1 MSSSLHYLSAGALHQ
16 GLCYW
21 VEVRFAAK
29 EPMEKHKGSAL
40 TLPIEDIIGQA
51 DWAGGKKGI
60 EELESLT
67 LWYNYIKT

>member
-16 GLCYW
+16 GLRYW

-51 DWAGGKKGI
+51 DWAGGGGGKG
-60 EELESLT
+60 LRS
-67 LWYNYIKT
+67 